1 LKVFKLHAELDKL
14 IKKAQKQDRVAQ
26 YKLYQKFSPKMLGVT
41 RYYIKDLHYAE
52 DVLQKAFCKA
62 FLNLNKFQF
71 KGSFEGWLRRI
82 VVRSSIDFLRQ
93 KKSLMI
99 QTDDFSYFENA
110 ENPLDEVEDIS
121 NIQEAID
128 QLPEGY
134 KAVFS
139 LYVIEEYKHKEI
151 AELLN
156 IDVGTS
162 KSQLYKAR
170 KILKK
175 ELKTYKL
182 KTSQ

>member
-1 LKVFKLHAELDKL
+1 MKVFKLHAELDKL

-26 YKLYQKFSPKMLGVT
+26 FQLYQKYSPKMLGVT

-62 FLNLNKFQF
+62 FLNLKTYQF

-82 VVRSSIDFLRQ
+82 VVRCSIDFLRQ
-93 KKSLMI
+93 KKNLMI
-99 QTDDFSYFENA
+99 QTDDFSHYEN
-110 ENPLDEVEDIS
+110 ESNPLDEVEDIS
-121 NIQEAID
+121 HIQEAID
-128 QLPEGY
+128 KLPEGY

-139 LYVIEEYKHKEI
+139 LYVLEEYKHKEI
-151 AELLN
+151 ADLLN

-170 KILKK
+170 KILKQ
-175 ELKTYKL
+175 ELIAYKL
-182 KTSQ
+182 KSSQ

>member
-1 LKVFKLHAELDKL
+1 MKVFNLNAELDKL

-62 FLNLNKFQF
+62 FLNLKKYQF

-82 VVRSSIDFLRQ
+82 IVTSSIDFLRQ
-93 KKSLMI
+93 KKNLMI
-99 QTDDFSYFENA
+99 QTDDFSYYENA
-110 ENPLDEVEDIS
+110 DNPLEDVEDIAY
-121 NIQEAID
+121 IQEAID
-128 QLPEGY
+128 ELPEGY
-134 KAVFS
+134 KTVFC
-139 LYVIEEYKHKEI
+139 LYVLEEYKHKEI

-170 KILKK
+170 KILKE
-175 ELKTYKL
+175 ELKAYKL
-182 KTSQ
+182 KSTQ

>member
-1 LKVFKLHAELDKL
+1 MKVFKLHAELDKL

-26 YKLYQKFSPKMLGVT
+26 YQLYQKYSPKMLGVA
-41 RYYIKDLHYAE
+41 RYYIKDLQYAE

-62 FLNLNKFQF
+62 FLNLKKYQF

-82 VVRSSIDFLRQ
+82 VVTSSIDYLRQ
-93 KKSLMI
+93 KKNLMI
-99 QTDDFSYFENA
+99 QTDDFSYYEHA
-110 ENPLDEVEDIS
+110 DNPLDEVGDTSEI
-121 NIQEAID
+121 EKAID
-128 QLPEGY
+128 KLPEGY
-134 KAVFS
+134 KTVFC

-170 KILKK
+170 KILKE
-175 ELKTYKL
+175 ELKAYKL

>member
-1 LKVFKLHAELDKL
+1 MKVLKLHAELDKL

-26 YKLYQKFSPKMLGVT
+26 YQLYQKFSPKMLGVI
-41 RYYIKDLHYAE
+41 RYYVSDLQYAE

-62 FLNLNKFQF
+62 FLNLKKYEF

-82 VVRSSIDFLRQ
+82 IVRTSIDYLRQ
-93 KKSLMI
+93 EKNLMI
-99 QTDDFSYFENA
+99 QTDDFSYFENT
-110 ENPLDEVEDIS
+110 ENPLDDVEDIS
-121 NIQEAID
+121 HIQEAID
-128 QLPEGY
+128 KLPEGY

-170 KILKK
+170 KILKE
-175 ELKTYKL
+175 ELKIYKL
-182 KTSQ
+182 KTSR